1 MDYGKYKNARNA
13 SWQCILDF
21 NVNKLPVIVTDIIKK
36 SENIRLFKDSD
47 VHMLEEGESGK
58 TILHNGFF
66 EIVYRDTEPS
76 YRCRFTISHE
86 LGHIFLGHLLINTPV
101 YRTFAIRDDLE
112 SSANVFAR
120 DLLAPAC
127 VLHAFF
133 GDMAINSITAT
144 TVRKWQTELISSPE
158 NYSQTYLKTINNQLS
173 AIFNFAV
180 KYYNLKSNPARD
192 CGSMGKKKADSMQF
206 WTQAE
211 FNSFISVVDDI
222 TDRAIFMLLYYSGM
236 RSGELFALTL
246 SDFDFSLK
254 TVSIN
259 KNYARQNGEDLILTP
274 KTEKS
279 KRIVSLPDFMI
290 AAIKEYANKLYD
302 LSPTQR
308 LFPNNKYTLNKH
320 MVKYCKKANVKKIR
334 IHDLR
339 HSHASLLI
347 ELGFS
352 PLLISERLGHENI
365 ETTLQTYSHLYPNKQ
380 SEVASKLEEL
390 HNNF

>member
-1 MDYGKYKNARNA
+1 
-13 SWQCILDF
+13 
-21 NVNKLPVIVTDIIKK
+21 
-36 SENIRLFKDSD
+36 
-47 VHMLEEGESGK
+47 
-58 TILHNGFF
+58 
-66 EIVYRDTEPS
+66 
-76 YRCRFTISHE
+76 
-86 LGHIFLGHLLINTPV
+86 
-101 YRTFAIRDDLE
+101 
-112 SSANVFAR
+112 
-120 DLLAPAC
+120 
-127 VLHAFF
+127 
-133 GDMAINSITAT
+133 MAINSITAT

-180 KYYNLKSNPARD
+180 KYYSLKSNPARD

-222 TDRAIFMLLYYSGM
+222 TDLTIFMLLYYSGM

-302 LSPTQR
+302 LSLTQR
-308 LFPNNKYTLNKH
+308 LFPSNKYTLNKH